1 MHFYSRFHTNR
12 SNDFIFCYLL
22 RSESLRLVNLKVKA
36 VKFGWNF
43 FKNVLLS
50 YFNFKNLFLKKL
62 DKKYKFSSIN
72 HSHLPIY
79 MLPHYRFQKVI
90 CIKREPVTTLYSY
103 YQKHQKVFFRNESFL
118 EFIKN
123 KRLKYLKRF
132 YISLKNIPHYTVN
145 YKDMRKKPN
154 YTFNKILKY

>member
-1 MHFYSRFHTNR
+1 MIY
-12 SNDFIFCYLL
+12 YLL
-22 RSESLRLVNLKVKA
+22 NDLKLHLLYIILDFFRPEMHYKKNI
-36 VKFGWNF
+36 KFLYTSSDKKLLIISYPSSGWHF

-90 CIKREPVTTLYSY
+90 CIKREPVTILFVSIEFFILTILY
-103 YQKHQKVFFRNESFL
+103 
-118 EFIKN
+118 
-123 KRLKYLKRF
+123 
-132 YISLKNIPHYTVN
+132 
-145 YKDMRKKPN
+145 
-154 YTFNKILKY
+154 